1 MSGTQSTTSTAADEI
16 FDSSSL
22 DIISTSTQD
31 EAAVI
36 PAPALAHLDAVPEAL
51 YPILSVQVDEGPFTN
66 KGSFDSRYC
75 KVKKSLYYLY
85 ST

>member
-36 PAPALAHLDAVPEAL
+36 PAPALAHLDAGGAL
-51 YPILSVQVDEGPFTN
+51 SYFICSSRLGP
-66 KGSFDSRYC
+66 
-75 KVKKSLYYLY
+75 LY
-85 ST
+85 